1 MSASV
6 TGSVMIMGE
15 TERHSRSDRDFS
27 GTWVPQPQETIA
39 GRPERHG
46 RMSSWILVAV
56 VFTAFCV
63 GGAAIIVRL
72 WWLFWVCVGV
82 VVVAVP
88 AGKIIGIMDDS
99 VLVPG
104 RITPGYDPSWSVI

>member
-6 TGSVMIMGE
+6 TGSVMIMSE
-15 TERHSRSDRDFS
+15 TEKHGRRDRDFS
-27 GTWVPQPQETIA
+27 GTWVPQPQETT
-39 GRPERHG
+39 GGYSERHG
-46 RMSSWILVAV
+46 RVSSWVLVAV
-56 VFTAFCV
+56 VVVAVCV

-88 AGKIIGIMDDS
+88 AGKIVGIMDDA
-99 VLVPG
+99 VLAAGELRWVTILSG
-104 RITPGYDPSWSVI
+104 A